1 MASIIGATHGKKNK
15 LFELSPYDLLCQKNN
30 ILLMDWKKNT
40 KPTKTDI
47 NKWIEINKKTSS
59 SDTKKSS

>member
-1 MASIIGATHGKKNK
+1 MASIMGATHGEKNK
-15 LFELSPYDLLCQKNN
+15 YFDQSPYDLLCKKNN

-47 NKWIEINKKTSS
+47 NK
-59 SDTKKSS
+59 